1 MSVNINR
8 EKTLPEAINEYRDTV
23 NFTYI
28 WMAATVATNLIS
40 NFALENN
47 LNLKGVIAVDMLML
61 FVNFLNVGLLTS
73 HRNRVKRL
81 ENAQK

>member
-8 EKTLPEAINEYRDTV
+8 ELTLPEAVNEYRDTV

-47 LNLKGVIAVDMLML
+47 LNLNGVIAVDMLML

-81 ENAQK
+81 ENTQK